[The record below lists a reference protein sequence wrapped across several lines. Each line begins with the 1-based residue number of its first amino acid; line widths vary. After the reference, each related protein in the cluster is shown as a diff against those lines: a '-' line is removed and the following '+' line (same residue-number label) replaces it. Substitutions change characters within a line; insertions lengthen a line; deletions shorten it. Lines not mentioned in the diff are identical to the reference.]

1 MSTVYVAEKPSVG
14 RDIARVLG
22 AGVKREGYLETRD
35 GSQVVTWAFGHLVR
49 YAEPRDYG
57 GAWSEKWNARHLPM
71 IPDEW
76 LLKVPKEAAK
86 QFQIVRRLIN
96 QAERIVCATDAGREG
111 EHIFRLIYA
120 RSGCTKPV
128 QRLWVSSLTEEA
140 LREGLTNLLPGKTFD
155 PLAEAAQARAKA
167 DWLVG
172 MNLTRA
178 CTIRHRTL
186 LSVGRVQTPT
196 LSLIVKR
203 DRDIQDFTSAQYH
216 EVVAHLAPGFDAV
229 YVRPGEPDDAGK
241 AQWVRRIDRRE
252 EAERILKSAWDQV
265 AIVGQIDTRTV
276 RHRPPSLYDLTSLQR
291 DANERFGWSAA
302 ETLEAAQAL
311 YEAKLITY
319 PRTES
324 RHLSEDMR
332 PLLGDL
338 LGSLKN
344 PYAAAALEYLKAGRG
359 KVPGKGYIDNAK
371 LTDHHAIIP
380 TKQAA
385 SSLAPDARQAYLY
398 GLVVARFV
406 AIFFPDQVVEE
417 TTIRLDLSGHVFL
430 AGGRRQI
437 AAGWRVIDPPR
448 QQEGGESADLPEL
461 RHGQH
466 VAVTS
471 LDILDKETTP
481 PRPYT
486 DSSLLSAMKN
496 AGRSLEDEAQAETL
510 KESGVLRLRSGLG
523 TPATRASII
532 EALLGRGY
540 VMRKGKSL
548 VPTDKGRGLIAAAP
562 QPLRSSELTAVWEQQ
577 LRDIED
583 SRGSASGFLDGI
595 CGFVR
600 DILTQVEAASVNVPA
615 GRNGAVKSIG
625 QCPVCGESV
634 IEGSKAYGC
643 SAWRETGCAF
653 KIWKVRSGKKLT
665 AAQVKALLTKGHT
678 ASIKGFKSK
687 AGKPFAAALK
697 LTTDHE
703 VVFDFGDK

>member
-1 MSTVYVAEKPSVG
+1 MSTVIVAEKPSVG

-22 AGVKREGYLETRD
+22 AGVKRDGYLETKD
-35 GSQVVTWAFGHLVR
+35 GEHVVTWAFGHLVR
-49 YAEPRDYG
+49 YAEPDDYG
-57 GAWSEKWNARHLPM
+57 DAWSGKWDLRQLPM
-71 IPDEW
+71 IPQTW
-76 LLKVPKEAAK
+76 LLKVPKEADK
-86 QFQIVRRLIN
+86 QFRTVSKLIN
-96 QAERIVCATDAGREG
+96 RAERVVCATDAGREG
-111 EHIFRLIYA
+111 EHIFRLIYERA
-120 RSGCTKPV
+120 GCTRPV
-128 QRLWVSSLTEEA
+128 ERLWVSSLTEEA
-140 LREGLTNLLPGKTFD
+140 LREGFQNLLPGKTFD
-155 PLAEAAQARAKA
+155 LLAAAAQARAKA

-178 CTIRHRTL
+178 CSVRHRTL

-203 DRDIQDFTSAQYH
+203 DRDIRDFKPARYH
-216 EVVAHLAPGFDAV
+216 ELVAHLAPGFDAV
-229 YVRPGEPDDAGK
+229 YVRPGEPDDTGK

-252 EAERILKSAWDQV
+252 EAERILKSAGDQV
-265 AIVGQIDTRTV
+265 ATVEGVDSRTV

-344 PYAAAALEYLKAGRG
+344 PYAPAALEYLKEGQG
-359 KVPGKGYIDNAK
+359 KVPGKGYIDNTK

-380 TKQAA
+380 TKEPA
-385 SSLAPDARQAYLY
+385 SSLSPDARQAYLY
-398 GLVVARFV
+398 GLIVARFV

-430 AGGRRQI
+430 AGGRRQV

-448 QQEGGESADLPEL
+448 QQEGGESSDLPEL
-461 RHGQH
+461 RDGQH
-466 VAVTS
+466 VAVKS

-486 DSSLLSAMKN
+486 DASLLSAMKN

-510 KESGVLRLRSGLG
+510 EESGGLG
-523 TPATRASII
+523 TPATRASVI

-548 VPTDKGRGLIAAAP
+548 VSTDKGRGLIAAAP
-562 QPLRSSELTAVWEQQ
+562 QPLRSPELTAVWEQQ
-577 LRDIED
+577 LRDIE
-583 SRGSASGFLDGI
+583 SSLKGSASGFLDGI
-595 CGFVR
+595 SGFVR
-600 DILTQVEAASVNVPA
+600 DILTQVEASSVNVPA

-625 QCPVCGESV
+625 QCPVCGKDVVET
-634 IEGSKAYGC
+634 GKAYGC
-643 SAWRETGCAF
+643 SAWRDTGCAF
-653 KIWKVRSGKKLT
+653 KVWKVKSGKKLT
-665 AAQVKALLTKGHT
+665 ASQVKALLAKGRT
-678 ASIKGFKSK
+678 APIKGFKSK
-687 AGKPFAAALK
+687 AGRPFTAALK
-697 LTTDHE
+697 LNTDHE
-703 VVFDFGDK
+703 AVFDFGER